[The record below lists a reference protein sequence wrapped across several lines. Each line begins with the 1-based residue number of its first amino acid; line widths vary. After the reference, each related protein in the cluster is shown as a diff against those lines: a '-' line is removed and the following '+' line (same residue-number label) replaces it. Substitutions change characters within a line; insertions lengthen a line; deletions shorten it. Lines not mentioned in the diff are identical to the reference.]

1 MRKSKVEKFK
11 ITFTYILTFY
21 FDLIDWF
28 IYLGP
33 GHCPEFPHSQ
43 DDESA
48 EISIFLSFSTYFYT
62 KVVSMHNLS
71 SALVR

>member
-21 FDLIDWF
+21 FDLIGWF
-28 IYLGP
+28 SYLGP

-43 DDESA
+43 DEESA
-48 EISIFLSFSTYFYT
+48 EISIFFLSLSTYFYT
-62 KVVSMHNLS
+62 KEVSIHVS
-71 SALVR
+71 IS